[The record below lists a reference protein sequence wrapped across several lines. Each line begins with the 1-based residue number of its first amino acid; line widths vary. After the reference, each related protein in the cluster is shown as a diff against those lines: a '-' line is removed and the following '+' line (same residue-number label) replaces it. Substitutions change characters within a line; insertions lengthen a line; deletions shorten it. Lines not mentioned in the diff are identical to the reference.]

1 MIDPQIQAN
10 NWIKKLEGDKLII
23 FNPNTDPKNVLL
35 KLENCIPLGAS
46 ILLENVSEN
55 IDSLYESVLLK
66 KLTKKGSSYTMK
78 FNEKQ
83 IEYNDSFRFYITTK
97 YPRPHYPPEIC
108 VKVTLLNFQVTPEGL
123 EDQMLNITVK

>member
-1 MIDPQIQAN
+1 M
-10 NWIKKLEGDKLII
+10 
-23 FNPNTDPKNVLL
+23 L

-78 FNEKQ
+78 FNEK
-83 IEYNDSFRFYITTK
+83 
-97 YPRPHYPPEIC
+97 
-108 VKVTLLNFQVTPEGL
+108 
-123 EDQMLNITVK
+123 